1 MEEKAGAQ
9 ISRKAFIQSFL
20 ILLALM
26 LAAGLLTRLVP
37 AGKYTRVMS
46 GGREVL
52 DPQSFQYAT
61 RPDYPI
67 WRWLTAPLEVLAGP
81 DNVTIIII
89 ILFILLVGASFALL
103 DKSGIMKAAVGRI
116 VRRFEGRKYLLLL
129 MFSFFFMFLG
139 AFFGIFEEVV
149 PLIPVMITLS
159 FLLGWDTLT
168 GLGMSILATNMG
180 FSAAITNPFTIG
192 LAQGLGKLPLFS
204 GTWLRIPVFLIIY
217 TLFAIFLVG
226 YAKRVERVPE
236 SSPVFA
242 EDQSARKRYDREAIL
257 ALETSDPRMGRAM
270 TWFAV
275 SLVLIISVFIA
286 APFVPAVS
294 SLSLP
299 LVGLLFFVAG
309 LGASLLSGASAKTML
324 RGAAEGIGGIAPG
337 IPLILMAASVK
348 YIVAQGGIMDTIL
361 HSAAGIFSGE
371 GTFLAALMVLVIALV
386 LEVFV
391 SSASAKVF
399 LMLPILFPL
408 GDLVGLTRQTIVLAY
423 CFGDGF
429 TNMIYPTNAVLLISL
444 GLASVSY
451 NKWLKWSLKLWAWVL
466 PVVLVFL
473 AIAVVVHYGPF

>member
-1 MEEKAGAQ
+1 MEERAGAQ
-9 ISRKAFIQSFL
+9 ISRKAFIQSFV

-26 LAAGLLTRLVP
+26 LAAGVLTRLVP
-37 AGKYTRVMS
+37 AGSYTRVMA

-52 DPQSFQYAT
+52 DPQSFQYVP

-129 MFSFFFMFLG
+129 IISFFFMFLG

-217 TLFAIFLVG
+217 GLFAVFLVG
-226 YAKRVERVPE
+226 YAKRVERAPE

-242 EDQSARKRYDREAIL
+242 EDHSARKRYDREAIL
-257 ALETSDPRMGRAM
+257 ALDAHDPRMGRAM
-270 TWFAV
+270 TWFGI
-275 SLVLIISVFIA
+275 SLVLIIAVFIL
-286 APFVPAVS
+286 APFVPAIS

-309 LGASLLSGASAKTML
+309 LGASLLSGAGGKTML
-324 RGAAEGIGGIAPG
+324 HGALEGIGGIAPG

-361 HSAAGIFSGE
+361 HAAANLFSGE

-473 AIAVVVHYGPF
+473 AIAVAIHYGPF